1 MISKLRAGM
10 ALMRAGKVVADPKK
24 WKSRQIT
31 SSMLVAVLWAVVQAA
46 NAFGMEVPVD
56 EQTVDGIAIGILSVV
71 NLVLTIATTDKIGV

>member
-1 MISKLRAGM
+1 
-10 ALMRAGKVVADPKK
+10 MRAGKVVADPKK